1 MPKIKTA
8 VMIFFLLIAACPV
21 SAHTEHDF
29 CVSNNTGET
38 LEVCLYPKDPL
49 YYDDTNTCFFVK
61 NDNHCDLR
69 NISFEDACRY
79 DLCAYG
85 ADSQN
90 DYGCVRNSS
99 CTGVG
104 YTFETGRA
112 YVCGNSYCRADVEDE
127 DDSDT
132 VIYCFIA
139 ASSFDKKTSL
149 VLELFQ
155 NIYYSV
161 KDTLK
166 SVCEN
171 KTQR

>member
-1 MPKIKTA
+1 MMPKIQTA
-8 VMIFFLLIAACPV
+8 VMIFFLLITACPV

-29 CVSNNTGET
+29 CVLNNTGET

-49 YYDDTNTCFFVK
+49 YYDDTNTCFWVK

-85 ADSQN
+85 ANSRN
-90 DYGCVRNSS
+90 NYGCIRNSS
-99 CTGVG
+99 CTGV
-104 YTFETGRA
+104 
-112 YVCGNSYCRADVEDE
+112 
-127 DDSDT
+127 DSDT
-132 VIYCFIA
+132 VVYCFIS